1 MWLTYRLINLVK
13 LTIAQFLNRVYY
25 YYNADGLSAFYERT
39 EMSIFEMLFKTEKQ
53 MAKRKSTNLNK
64 VKNQTSFLEKHLRG
78 TGRTIS
84 VAQAQANY
92 GIAKL
97 TARISELR
105 SAGLVVKT
113 IVNSSGNTA
122 YRMSARDVNG
132 SRAKM
137 FTAN

>member
-39 EMSIFEMLFKTEKQ
+39 EMSIFSLFTKTEKQ
-53 MAKRKSTNLNK
+53 MAKRTTNLNK
-64 VKNQTSFLEKHLRG
+64 VKNQASFLEKHLRG

-105 SAGLVVKT
+105 AAGLVVKT
-113 IVNSSGNTA
+113 ITNTSGNTA
-122 YRMSARDVNG
+122 YKISARDVNG

>member
-1 MWLTYRLINLVK
+1 M
-13 LTIAQFLNRVYY
+13 
-25 YYNADGLSAFYERT
+25 YNIHIADGLSAFYERT
-39 EMSIFEMLFKTEKQ
+39 EMSILSLFSKTEKQ

-64 VKNQTSFLEKHLRG
+64 VKNQASFLEKHLRG

-92 GIAKL
+92 GITKL

-113 IVNSSGNTA
+113 VKNSTGNTA
-122 YRMSARDVNG
+122 YRISARDVNG

-137 FTAN
+137 FAI

>member
-1 MWLTYRLINLVK
+1 M
-13 LTIAQFLNRVYY
+13 
-25 YYNADGLSAFYERT
+25 YNIHIADGLSAFYERT
-39 EMSIFEMLFKTEKQ
+39 EMSILSLFSKTEKLV
-53 MAKRKSTNLNK
+53 MAKRRTNLHK
-64 VKNQTSFLEKHLRG
+64 VKNQASFLETYLRG
-78 TGRTIS
+78 TGRTLS

-113 IVNSSGNTA
+113 VKNSSGNTA
-122 YRMSARDVNG
+122 YRISARDVNG

-137 FTAN
+137 FAI

>member
-1 MWLTYRLINLVK
+1 
-13 LTIAQFLNRVYY
+13 VYY
-25 YYNADGLSAFYERT
+25 NINADGLSAFYERA
-39 EMSIFEMLFKTEKQ
+39 EMSIFSLFSKTEKQ
-53 MAKRKSTNLNK
+53 VMAKRKSTNLNK

-113 IVNSSGNTA
+113 VKNTSGNTA
-122 YRMSARDVNG
+122 YRISARDVNG
-132 SRAKM
+132 SRAKV
-137 FTAN
+137 FTA

>member
-1 MWLTYRLINLVK
+1 
-13 LTIAQFLNRVYY
+13 VY
-25 YYNADGLSAFYERT
+25 NIHIADGLSAFYERT
-39 EMSIFEMLFKTEKQ
+39 EMSILSLFSKTEKLV

-92 GIAKL
+92 GIEKL

-105 SAGLVVKT
+105 AAGLNVKT
-113 IVNSSGNTA
+113 ITNTSGNTA
-122 YRMSARDVNG
+122 YKISARDLNG
-132 SRAKM
+132 SRAKI
-137 FTAN
+137 FAI